1 MVVAGS
7 WPRQKATLSLYRM
20 HDDAPAPTPH
30 PANPCDHDRARVQIN
45 ASMNVLLYPIEHLI
59 AKRKCPGATA
69 PVLHATEI
77 ATTPRAG
84 ALTFVADS
92 E

>member
-1 MVVAGS
+1 
-7 WPRQKATLSLYRM
+7 
-20 HDDAPAPTPH
+20 
-30 PANPCDHDRARVQIN
+30 
-45 ASMNVLLYPIEHLI
+45 MNVLLYPIEHLI

>member
-1 MVVAGS
+1 
-7 WPRQKATLSLYRM
+7 M
-20 HDDAPAPTPH
+20 HDDAPPH
-30 PANPCDHDRARVQIN
+30 PSPREPVRARVQIN